1 MALIIREFLKLYGP
15 LALAIVLAS
24 LWFLHSRDLEH
35 LNAVRLR
42 QPLILEREAAII
54 DRAVNGLAAD
64 ARLLARLAADRLD
77 GLPGPALERIF
88 SDFAR
93 TRPHSLMVRFID
105 NRGMER
111 VRVDQA
117 WSGPV
122 VAPSELLQDKGE
134 RYYVREALRIDPG
147 SVFVSDFDLNVE
159 QGRIEVPHRPTLRFA
174 SPVVDAGGSVVG
186 AVVINYDG
194 RHLLDQ
200 VKRAGASG
208 EGLTLL
214 CDARGFWIIGPATDE
229 EWGRDLGRPDATMAV
244 RFPEAWRAVAGQ
256 EEGQT
261 HTPEG
266 LFSFVSIHVAQ
277 DADGPGAA
285 DWRLM
290 TWVPPAVLSLPWAT
304 PFTGLAVL
312 FLLTLVPGCWFLASY
327 RVRQAEVEARLRESE
342 ARTLAISRSAQDAVV
357 MIDDQGRVTFWNPA
371 AERLFGYPA
380 GEIMGRRL
388 HSLLAPEE
396 MRARAEAGM
405 AGFARSGRGHVVGRV
420 VELDALRRD
429 GSTVPVEVGVASV
442 QLDGRW
448 YAVGTLRDMTRRKRY
463 EAALRRSEETSRT
476 LLNAPDHV
484 AMLIEP
490 NGSIAAINETGARL
504 YGQEAEAMIGRTLFE
519 FLSGE
524 RAEALRTILREII
537 EQARPSR
544 FEATRDGRRY
554 LASVYPVT
562 GPDGAVEQVAIF
574 ARDITEQRLAQAAL
588 QRSEQRFRDVSAA
601 VGEFI
606 WETDA
611 DGIYTFVTD
620 DVFSVLGRTAEELLG
635 RSPAV
640 FIAPD
645 QTDDFVRWQTDV
657 YARREPFSKVE
668 LRCVTRDGRTVWLQ
682 SSGVP
687 YRDEEGRFGGYRG
700 ADMDIS
706 ERKRAEEIIKAS
718 ERKLRALAE
727 SAYDAIVMIDG
738 NARVSFWNPAA
749 ERLFGFAE
757 DEAMGRAITDLIT
770 PPELREKTLMTL
782 RQLAGGDG
790 PPSLGTLQETEAVRK
805 DGTRLPVE
813 RSVSSFRLG
822 GAWYAVATIRDIT
835 ERKTTEARLREL
847 ATTDS
852 LTGLY
857 NRRRFMELAEREFV
871 RSRRYQGALTML
883 MMDIDHFKRVNDTH
897 GHDVGDEV
905 LRELAHISRVTLRE
919 PDVLGRLGGE
929 EFGVLLPET
938 DAAAAL
944 EVAERLRRAIED
956 ASMVTAAGEMRI
968 TVSIGAA
975 ASDADADSVATLLK
989 RADVALYAAKEAGR
1003 NRVVAG

>member
-1 MALIIREFLKLYGP
+1 MSHAGFL
-15 LALAIVLAS
+15 
-24 LWFLHSRDLEH
+24 
-35 LNAVRLR
+35 NLR
-42 QPLILEREAAII
+42 GSFSQVGCQLTQ
-54 DRAVNGLAAD
+54 G
-64 ARLLARLAADRLD
+64 D
-77 GLPGPALERIF
+77 G
-88 SDFAR
+88 
-93 TRPHSLMVRFID
+93 
-105 NRGMER
+105 
-111 VRVDQA
+111 Q
-117 WSGPV
+117 
-122 VAPSELLQDKGE
+122 
-134 RYYVREALRIDPG
+134 
-147 SVFVSDFDLNVE
+147 VS
-159 QGRIEVPHRPTLRFA
+159 
-174 SPVVDAGGSVVG
+174 
-186 AVVINYDG
+186 
-194 RHLLDQ
+194 
-200 VKRAGASG
+200 
-208 EGLTLL
+208 
-214 CDARGFWIIGPATDE
+214 
-229 EWGRDLGRPDATMAV
+229 
-244 RFPEAWRAVAGQ
+244 
-256 EEGQT
+256 
-261 HTPEG
+261 TPEG
-266 LFSFVSIHVAQ
+266 LFTFVTIGFAPDTG
-277 DADGPGAA
+277 DAETGN
-285 DWRLM
+285 WRLM
-290 TWVPPAVLSLPWAT
+290 TWIPLAALSLPWAT

-342 ARTLAISRSAQDAVV
+342 ERTLAISRSAQDAVV
-357 MIDDQGRVTFWNPA
+357 MIDDQDRVTFWNPA
-371 AERLFGYPA
+371 AEKLFGYPA
-380 GEIMGRRL
+380 DEIMGQRL
-388 HSLLAPEE
+388 HSLLVPEA

-405 AGFARSGRGHVVGRV
+405 AGFARSGRGPVVGQV

-442 QLDGRW
+442 QLGGRW
-448 YAVGTLRDMTRRKRY
+448 YAVGTLRDMTRRRRY

-490 NGSIAAINETGARL
+490 NGGIAAINETGARL
-504 YGQEAEAMIGRTLFE
+504 YGQEVEAMIGRTLFE
-519 FLSGE
+519 FLSEE
-524 RAEALRTILREII
+524 RAEALRSILREIMD
-537 EQARPSR
+537 QARPSR
-544 FEATRDGRRY
+544 FEAMREGRRY

-562 GPDGAVEQVAIF
+562 GPDGAVERVAIF

-606 WETDA
+606 WETGI
-611 DGIYTFVTD
+611 DGTYTFVTD
-620 DVFSVLGRTAEELLG
+620 DAFAVLGHTAEELLG

-645 QTDDFVRWQTDV
+645 QAADFVRWRTDL
-657 YARREPFSKVE
+657 YARREPFSKIE
-668 LRCVTRDGRTVWLQ
+668 LRCVTRDGDTVWLQ

-687 YRDEEGRFGGYRG
+687 YRDEEGRFAGYRG

-706 ERKRAEEIIKAS
+706 ERKRAEETIKTS

-727 SAYDAIVMIDG
+727 AAYDAIVMIDG
-738 NARVSFWNPAA
+738 QGRVSFWNPAA

-757 DEAMGRAITDLIT
+757 EEAMGRPITELIT
-770 PPELREKTLMTL
+770 PPELRDKTLTAL
-782 RQLAGGDG
+782 RQLAEGEG

-813 RSVSSFRLG
+813 RSVSPFRLG

-835 ERKTTEARLREL
+835 ERKATEARLREL

-852 LTGLY
+852 LTGLC

-905 LRELAHISRVTLRE
+905 LRELARISRAALRE

-938 DAAAAL
+938 DAGAAL

-956 ASMVTAAGEMRI
+956 APMATAVGEMRI

-975 ASDADADSVATLLK
+975 TSDADADSVATLLK